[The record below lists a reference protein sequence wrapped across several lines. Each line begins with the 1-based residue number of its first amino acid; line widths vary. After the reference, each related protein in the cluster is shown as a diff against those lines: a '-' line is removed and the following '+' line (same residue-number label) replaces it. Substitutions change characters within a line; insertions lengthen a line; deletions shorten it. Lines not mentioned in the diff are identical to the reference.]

1 MIRPLPLGDGI
12 DLVCDEAVRLAMHGV
27 CGVGVRG
34 FDQAEGLAGPL
45 VHPVIEVAHAEPLLD
60 AKVRGVRPRYVDR
73 GRSLGQVVVYI
84 HIERHLL
91 FTSFRTRSY
100 GGERSRTVPHGPV
113 GGAEVGLYDAD
124 VNELAIELLGR
135 SAVTVDDQPV
145 SSDAWRSRRAADV
158 VKLLALAPGHRMHRL
173 QVMDALWPES
183 EPEAS
188 GTNLRKALHFARL
201 ALADERAIV
210 NEHGV
215 LVLAPEAR
223 VDTDVERFEA
233 ASGRALETG
242 DAATNR
248 DAADLYRGD
257 LLPDDIY
264 ESWTVE
270 PRARLRRR
278 YLDVLR
284 AGALWARLSEEDP
297 TDEQATRE
305 LMMIDLD
312 AGERRAAIRRF
323 ERLREV
329 LRDQLGVGPDPET
342 VALYERVLAVEGAE
356 PPSDTERAHALLAW
370 ALVHMNRGEMAEAER
385 AATEARAIALD
396 AGLGRELGEAAVIL
410 AKVAMGQGRWREQ
423 FAEELTESM
432 RMRANMEPIVYDA
445 HLCLAEYYLTGP
457 EGYDIAADFARE
469 MMRIANQANSAT
481 GAALALLMLGEA
493 ELLGGHVDEAEGHL
507 RSAAKANDRQG
518 CISGSAL
525 ARQRLAEAAV
535 RRGRRYDANRLLGRA
550 RALANRSDIVSHL
563 LVRVFG
569 TMIEASAPE
578 RSMSVLRDAERTLSQ
593 MRSCEP
599 CSMGYLTT
607 AATTSARNGDMHR
620 ARAFIAEAER
630 ISGMWQAGPWIGAV
644 WEARGVLRQVEGDEA
659 QARAM
664 FREAAEAFARAGNP
678 SDAERCLAAGRRD
691 RSS

>member
-1 MIRPLPLGDGI
+1 MT
-12 DLVCDEAVRLAMHGV
+12 AM
-27 CGVGVRG
+27 R
-34 FDQAEGLAGPL
+34 E
-45 VHPVIEVAHAEPLLD
+45 I
-60 AKVRGVRPRYVDR
+60 
-73 GRSLGQVVVYI
+73 
-84 HIERHLL
+84 
-91 FTSFRTRSY
+91 
-100 GGERSRTVPHGPV
+100 
-113 GGAEVGLYDAD
+113 
-124 VNELAIELLGR
+124 AIELLGR
-135 SAVTVDDQPV
+135 WIVTVDDQAV
-145 SSDAWRSRRAADV
+145 SSDSWRSRRAADV
-158 VKLLALAPGHRMHRL
+158 VKLLALAPDHRMHRL
-173 QVMDALWPES
+173 QVMEALWPES
-183 EPEAS
+183 QPDAS
-188 GTNLRKALHFARL
+188 GTNLRKALHFARV

-223 VDTDVERFEA
+223 VHTDVERFEA
-233 ASGRALETG
+233 ACDRALETG
-242 DAATNR
+242 DRATCR
-248 DAADLYRGD
+248 HAADVYRGD

-270 PRARLRRR
+270 PRGRLRRR

-284 AGALWARLSEEDP
+284 AGGLWARLSEEDP

-305 LMMIDLD
+305 LMVIDLK

-329 LRDQLGVGPDPET
+329 LRDQLGVGPDPDT
-342 VALYERVLAVEGAE
+342 VALYERVLSVEGAKPASE
-356 PPSDTERAHALLAW
+356 TERAHVLLAW
-370 ALVHMNRGEMAEAER
+370 ALVHINRGEMAEAER
-385 AATEARAIALD
+385 AATEARVIALD

-423 FAEELTESM
+423 FAQELAESM

-469 MMRIANQANSAT
+469 MMGIAEQANSAT
-481 GAALALLMLGEA
+481 GGALALLMLGEA
-493 ELLGGHVDEAEGHL
+493 ELLGGHVDEAEDHL
-507 RSAAKANDRQG
+507 RSAAEANDQQG

-535 RRGRRYDANRLLGRA
+535 RRGRRYEANRLLGRA

-569 TMIEASAPE
+569 TMIQASAPE
-578 RSMSVLRDAERTLSQ
+578 KSMAVLREAERTLAQ

-607 AATTSARNGDMHR
+607 AASTSARNGDLQR
-620 ARAFIAEAER
+620 ARAFLAEAER

-644 WEARGVLRQVEGDEA
+644 WEARGVLRQAEGDES

-664 FREAAEAFARAGNP
+664 FREAADAFERAGNHAD
-678 SDAERCLAAGRRD
+678 SGRCLAAAGRD
-691 RSS
+691 GFA